1 MAQTWYLYFKCRS
14 AVTVRYFQCQNISDP
29 FKTITLYLIYIF
41 SYGHCSEKQIISL
54 QYFLFVFAE
63 KALTPANQ
71 IVQFNIFKVHLIG

>member
-1 MAQTWYLYFKCRS
+1 M
-14 AVTVRYFQCQNISDP
+14 
-29 FKTITLYLIYIF
+29 YLIYIF

-71 IVQFNIFKVHLIG
+71 MVQFNIFKVHLIG